1 MDLKGAEIM
10 GTGDAD
16 GRGVT
21 FTLDSLHSI
30 ANAFSGL
37 GLKGRVPLKFG
48 HGDKNQPFTEGAPA
62 LGWVDRVWVE
72 GEKLMADFT
81 DMPEIVYNAVKRG
94 LYKFV
99 SVELLQNVQAGTRR
113 IPWVLDAVALLGADQ
128 PAFGNLKDLQSLT
141 LRRGSTLSGGTR
153 VSFKRA
159 KFTTTTTEGKQM
171 DQAEVQALIDKAVGT
186 VTQKFTA
193 DIEKINADNKAALD
207 AKDAELK
214 KVQCTNHRKEV
225 LAVFNVAIEEGR
237 IEPAIRERFEKLTK
251 LANDE
256 RVLEV
261 SLEDAKAFIKD
272 NEKEP
277 AKRKSSKFSTKGN
290 GGADDE
296 EVTGTPIEQLGE
308 LANRLCL
315 SRNQDPTK
323 FEFKNAAIKD
333 ILRTNKELAKSYF
346 DDPNGTEEAA

>member
-1 MDLKGAEIM
+1 MNLNGAEIM
-10 GTGDAD
+10 GVGDPD
-16 GRGVT
+16 GRGVR
-21 FTLDSLHSI
+21 FTESDLQAIVDSF
-30 ANAFSGL
+30 AGL
-37 GLKGRVPLKFG
+37 QLKGRIPLKLG
-48 HGDKNQPFTEGAPA
+48 HNDQQPMTDGQPA
-62 LGWVDRVWVE
+62 LGWVSRVWRE
-72 GEKLMADFT
+72 GQKLMADFT

-141 LRRGSTLSGGTR
+141 LRRGSILSSGTR

-159 KFTTTTTEGKQM
+159 KFTTTITEGKQM

-225 LAVFNVAIEEGR
+225 LAVFNIAIEEGR

-272 NEKEP
+272 NEKAP
-277 AKRKSSKFSTKGN
+277 AKHKSKFSTKGN
-290 GGADDE
+290 GSGDDE